1 MKASQLTPETRF
13 FGMFIGRSKSGKTI
27 AAASFPKPI
36 LLIDGDL
43 RAEGILGGKRFL
55 RDLDQIEIKRFKPTA
70 GFIEIEK
77 ELELLSSMI
86 QVRQNNYKTIIL
98 DSITSV
104 NRMFLTD
111 AHIIFQGLTKGK
123 LRLSGPADYGY
134 EAEACYQT
142 FDWIRELP
150 LNVIVTAH
158 IIDVYGKI
166 DPSKEYSQS
175 VKIGERISLRD
186 KISENIQIWFNEV
199 YRFSKEEDI
208 QGKLRHY
215 VQFRSE
221 LAGTCIEELPEGR
234 VDIIGKHFWDVLQSF
249 KGEKNVSL

>member
-1 MKASQLTPETRF
+1 MKASQLTPEGRF
-13 FGMFIGRSKSGKTI
+13 FGMFVGRSKSGKTV

-43 RAEGILGGKRFL
+43 RAEGLLGGRSFL
-55 RDLDQIEIKRFKPTA
+55 KGLDQIEIKRFKPSA

-77 ELELLSSMI
+77 ELELLSAMI
-86 QVRQNNYKTIIL
+86 QTRQNNYRTLIL
-98 DSITSV
+98 DSVTSI

-111 AHIIFQGLTKGK
+111 AHDIFKGLKKGK

-142 FDWIRELP
+142 FDWVRELP

-158 IIDVYGKI
+158 IIDVYGKV
-166 DPSKEYSQS
+166 DPSQEYSPS
-175 VKIGERISLRD
+175 VKLGERISLRD

-221 LAGTCIEELPEGR
+221 LAGTCIEELPDDK
-234 VDIIGKHFWDVLQSF
+234 VDITGKNFWDTLQSF
-249 KGEKNVSL
+249 KGGKDV